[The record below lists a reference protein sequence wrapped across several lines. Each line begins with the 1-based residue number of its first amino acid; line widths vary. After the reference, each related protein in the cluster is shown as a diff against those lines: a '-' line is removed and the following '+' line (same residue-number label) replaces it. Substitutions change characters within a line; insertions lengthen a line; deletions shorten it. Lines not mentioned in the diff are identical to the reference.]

1 MPVYYL
7 DTSVILKR
15 YRDEEGTEVVDQ
27 LLLDSGPEDRFYTS
41 FLSALEVRA
50 AISRLIRSGQL
61 DRVAAER
68 LLARF
73 LEDSHQ
79 VLQTW
84 PLDNSILESAI
95 NVADRHGLRSGDAST
110 WRPLP
115 LYFNWP
121 QRWKTYWFPATETY
135 CRLPSNLAWVSWT
148 HNILVNDRI
157 NST

>member
-27 LLLDSGPEDRFYTS
+27 LLLDSGPEDRCYTS

-61 DRVAAER
+61 DRNAAER

-95 NVADRHGLRSGDAST
+95 NVADRHGLRSGDAIH
-110 WRPLP
+110 L
-115 LYFNWP
+115 
-121 QRWKTYWFPATETY
+121 ATAA
-135 CRLPSNLAWVSWT
+135 SIFQLAPELE
-148 HNILVNDRI
+148 NILVSNDRDLLQAAI
-157 NST
+157 ESGMGVMDPQHPGK

>member
-61 DRVAAER
+61 DRNAAER
-68 LLARF
+68 FLARF
-73 LEDSHQ
+73 LEDSPQ

-95 NVADRHGLRSGDAST
+95 NVADRHGLRSGGAIHLATAASI
-110 WRPLP
+110 
-115 LYFNWP
+115 F
-121 QRWKTYWFPATETY
+121 Q
-135 CRLPSNLAWVSWT
+135 LAPELE
-148 HNILVNDRI
+148 NILVSSDRDLLQAAI
-157 NST
+157 ESGMGVMDPQHPGK